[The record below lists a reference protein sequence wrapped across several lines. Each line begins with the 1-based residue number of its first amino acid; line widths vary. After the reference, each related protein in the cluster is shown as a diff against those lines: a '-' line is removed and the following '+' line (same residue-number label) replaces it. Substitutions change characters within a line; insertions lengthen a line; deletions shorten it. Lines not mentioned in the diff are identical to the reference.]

1 MPSND
6 IQVNLRFNADI
17 SKAKASMNELQKSLD
32 DIMGLK
38 ANQNLDTFGIL
49 ESDLEKAS
57 QAAATLQINLQNA
70 FNVRTG
76 KIDFIKLNQSLKQ
89 SGMTAESLRNTFQAI
104 GPAGQQAF
112 MQLSQAIAT
121 SEIPLIRITDG
132 MRRLGQA
139 MINATRWQISSS
151 VLHGLMSGISR
162 AYGYAQDLNES
173 LNNIRIV
180 TGQSVEQMDKFAE
193 KANKAAKALSVST
206 TAYTDAALI
215 FYQQGLSDQ
224 EVEARTNV
232 TMKMANITG
241 QSATEVS
248 SQMTA
253 IWNNFAEGSENLEY
267 FGDVITQLGAKT
279 AASSEEISQG
289 LGKFA
294 AVADTVGL
302 SYEKASAALAT
313 VVAET
318 RQSADVVGTAFRTIF
333 ARLEGLNL
341 GETLDD
347 GVTLNKYSAAL
358 EKVGVNILDQQG
370 QLKQMDSIL
379 DELGNKW
386 NNLSEAQKVALSET
400 VAGVRQYTQF
410 MALMNN
416 YDKVMANQQIAESSG
431 GTVEKQQ
438 EIYAESWEA
447 ASKRAKAALE
457 GLYATLLDDKG
468 FIEITNGFAKIIDFV
483 KTFTESLGG
492 LKGVLLIVSTLL
504 MKTFSTELGNNLNL
518 IGNSMMAMFPKGRAR
533 IEDQRTAYGREAVAM
548 YENGTTGGTIQSAGM
563 QNLINNQR
571 TLEEFNKKA
580 TPEQQKIAE
589 IMKQRVDLSAQEA
602 MQEAEKL
609 ETLEK
614 ELETLEKAARRQKG
628 DVNSDEAVEARQR
641 MWERATD
648 GKNPDPR
655 SRKEYEKDVITEEAG
670 KQALRNIGVES
681 QQLGSLNA
689 FSSTIQANE
698 DFDFEKKIEQTKQ
711 ALQTYQQAVEKAGGA
726 EKAFGAEGAEAFKK
740 IKDATEKAE
749 KVQENYN
756 KATKKLTEDQKKHVK
771 ELAVSENGDISKEAP
786 EIQEAV
792 KATQDLE
799 KVKKEVAGATNE
811 IIAAEEN
818 LGNSIQHNK
827 DLAVATGQAT
837 QETANNIETTGRQVG
852 AQFAK
857 SAESIG
863 QANEQSERLKQSL
876 KDIQNASATVG
887 QSIATLGGAAMQ
899 LGMAINSLKSLGNIW
914 SNEDISL
921 GEKLLQTMMSLSMI
935 LPVITTLT
943 NTEKIAELSA
953 AAAKLLNM
961 KFTAGVAKEE
971 AGLIPIKIASGEA
984 GYFALG
990 PLVAFVAIAGAAIL
1004 LIWGIAEA
1012 LKAIANAETDEA
1024 KALREANEQLE
1035 EQQKLVE
1042 ETKQSY
1048 EDVKSALESYN
1059 SALETLYSCTQG
1071 TREWYE
1077 ATENLNN
1084 EIQSL
1089 LDKYPELTKYE
1100 NLFNPDGTLNQQVL
1114 QDFEERSQRA
1124 VVVSQIGAL
1133 QARNNVAVKTATSE
1147 SVGLDDSLSKLVNA
1161 SNLNPALSFNSDTG
1175 WTSINNRDITD
1186 AFSEALKENGGFN
1199 SQGDI
1204 ENFIRTTALE
1214 LAKAERSA
1222 SKGFGNSGNEEF
1234 EATVKAYAEV
1244 LYSAQGQVEEL
1255 NTAMAEAAQ
1264 SIANSSKIIQQS
1276 FPEGTFSDNL
1286 FDNFNQM
1293 IAFNKHQQDLIEK
1306 YNKKFEDY
1314 INRNTNDIDNENGT
1328 INGSKDLYNFIS
1340 QYLLNNGQGD
1350 WKIAG
1355 LQNGK
1360 FSFKVEG
1367 QDEPVEISANDIFN
1381 STALNDTYKNIE
1393 TVLKNTEDYFKDREG
1408 KFDNAILSFISSGG
1422 SFNGTTIGD
1431 LASLKG
1437 TASWEDV
1444 AKGLGFGNTDELFK
1458 LFATS
1463 MHVSAEEFNENFKKL
1478 FLDRIVEQ
1486 SNFDL
1491 GTELDE
1497 LDLVTPIK
1505 KKVEEIAN
1513 NLYLEELEPISELY
1527 TEIFA
1532 TSGKEGLNIISSLME
1547 SIPEQEK
1554 ANFAK
1559 ALTQIDFTNLDVNQV
1574 QNAFKSFGVTTEIS
1588 ANQIWRLKTIL
1599 TDVSRTTVEEAQEAY
1614 NQISKIVS
1622 KLKNEGDTIE
1632 KKQYNQLIALNP
1644 ALESFFTTMAD
1655 GTYMLTGAAE
1665 EFKSTVQLTQK
1676 AAIEDS
1682 IKGLLDTASNYQ
1694 KASKDF
1700 TAYAQNN
1707 ITKTGTGKVIGHEGY
1722 QLYDGRDLKTYW
1734 RDIIDEIQYDGEED
1748 LDKTITKLAIIA
1760 DIAPTTEGLAK
1771 WQARA
1776 EAHELELKD
1785 QYEINELYKELIS
1798 TEDDLTTR
1806 LDENVRK
1813 ANELQEALKFQ
1824 DYQNEI
1830 SSAGLDFEET
1840 EDYAKVLQ
1848 ETYKAQGMSIEQA
1861 RELAIANQ
1869 RLDRGLSSLND
1880 NFEDWNTTL
1889 QKGNKNS
1896 VEYSQTISNLRNAFA
1911 DILNITS
1918 GDKLSLDFV
1927 NKIASDSSRMT
1938 KILAGDINEIEK
1950 FRQEAFDEIFEN
1962 TDFDDK
1968 FKTLKDDLN
1977 DLVKD
1982 NPTNTWLKSLQGD
1995 LANVTLDAQG
2005 LKEAI
2010 KNIGEGTE
2018 LSPEYTAQLNAM
2030 LATGKMTVDELND
2043 LFSTIG
2049 YTPEVTTGYVQQDV
2063 ETPTSITEHRIV
2075 ATGTEE
2081 IPYGNYNGS
2090 FRDTMLVPTWT
2101 EESVTTQGKPVVQK
2115 SYIPIAQIATDKNG
2129 SAKIDVTNRGS
2140 TYSAPSRGSTSAGK
2154 KGGGGGGGSRS
2165 KKEPK
2170 KSSDEIE
2177 RYHRV
2182 DRTIDSLAK
2191 QYDHLKN
2198 ARDAAYGADKLAII
2212 DRETKLLKEQTAA
2225 VRERAKEAEKYLA
2238 EDRANVEAFGAVIDA
2253 NGVISNYDEIMQRE
2267 LDKLNAVYASYNAG
2281 GSSDELVEKAEK
2293 DYEDFKKLI
2302 SQYEDTLGT
2311 YQDAVEEIAAKVR
2324 EQLELEL
2331 EKIDVTL
2338 QIKLD
2343 ISEEEIK
2350 KLDFRLQRLEGLNF
2364 RAVERMAAQFDK
2376 LSASWEQFGEIYESA
2391 KQVLTAGI
2399 YDDAGNLVAGLGLTN
2414 DVASQLLNGNTDI
2427 IDSLG
2432 LTGENKQAVLDALD
2446 QYRDDL
2452 ISRYSDIESG
2462 LEAIQDEY
2470 VQQTEDFISQ
2480 IEEQTSRIDRL
2491 GQMAENIKD
2500 LYGTFGKELTGINAD
2515 IMRSINRTV
2524 NNNNMAMLQS
2534 MRSEQAAAEE
2544 RLKAAQEQLAE
2555 AERNATLL
2563 GNTPESSRMVQFW
2576 REQTTEAQSALED
2589 LNNEVIEQVKTIAEA
2604 AKNILIDTIKDEFNG
2619 LGELMFG
2626 MVGEDA
2632 QASYDKY
2639 KALSDATLQDYQ
2651 KIYELSKLSRA
2662 INNSIN
2668 DTDNIRAKE
2677 MLRDLEREI
2686 VDYQAEGVEMTQY
2699 QVDNLNKRYELRL
2712 AEIALEE
2719 AQNAKDQVRLAR
2731 NADGGWGYIYTA
2743 NSENIDKARQNYEDK
2758 LYALQELNRQAI
2770 EDSQSTLLT
2779 LESEFNQALQDL
2791 ANSTTLTKEQKD
2803 QQAEEL
2809 RKHYMR
2815 LGSISASTLQEALNF
2830 NNKLFNS
2837 DWKDYS
2843 DRYGYIRSA
2852 DQDYVDKFSE
2862 TWLGQHGI
2870 GATLN
2875 SATEWWE
2882 RYQDKVGDLNT
2893 PGSILYNLG
2902 TGYKEYLDF
2911 LQAGLEAAGLDKNG
2925 DFGQG
2930 ILDQMQLI
2938 QKGTDESAESAQNF
2952 AKAWEDS
2959 AAEAANAVGKM
2970 QEDLTKKLS
2979 NMATS
2984 IENLNAAIKKLRE
2997 TLAAASSS
3005 LSSTT
3010 LTLPTAS
3017 NVTYIPNQVNPSG
3030 DNGNQGSSGG
3040 GYQGNPRGYNTLQT
3054 VQFDTP
3060 WNREKKKDTLSWY
3073 PGSGEKM
3080 LEKYYEKNKDDISTY
3095 LMRNYSLSEWWE
3107 PWIGSKD
3114 AFIKYIQKLNP
3125 GVSLDSGGY
3134 TGNFGPE
3141 GRWAILH
3148 QKELVLN
3155 EQDTK
3160 NMLTAVKLVR
3170 DSLDAV
3176 SLGRHLSGIKAYGN
3190 YNSNQNNNTT
3200 QQTISI
3206 EAHFPNVVD
3215 RYEIEQAF
3223 NNLANYAAQNAYNL
3237 DFSEKV
3243 NIF

>member
-215 FYQQGLSDQ
+215 FYQQGLNDQ

-253 IWNNFAEGSENLEY
+253 IWNNFAKGSENLEY
-267 FGDVITQLGAKT
+267 FGDVITRLGAET
-279 AASSEEISQG
+279 ASSSDEISQG

-416 YDKVMANQQIAESSG
+416 YNEVMANQQIAESSG

-533 IEDQRTAYGREAVAM
+533 IEDQRAAYGREAVAM
-548 YENGTTGGTIQSAGM
+548 YENGTTGGAMQSANM

-571 TLEEFNKKA
+571 ALEEFNKKA

-589 IMKQRVDLSAQEA
+589 IMKQRADLSAQEA
-602 MQEAEKL
+602 KQEAEKL

-614 ELETLEKAARRQKG
+614 ELETLEKVAQRQKNTGEVNRSSELYLALSNQGYEANASNSENG
-628 DVNSDEAVEARQR
+628 DVYSA
-641 MWERATD
+641 
-648 GKNPDPR
+648 
-655 SRKEYEKDVITEEAG
+655 
-670 KQALRNIGVES
+670 
-681 QQLGSLNA
+681 QQ
-689 FSSTIQANE
+689 
-698 DFDFEKKIEQTKQ
+698 IEQAGAKAITQIGQLRAQQEALSQFGGYLAAGEDSASFSEQLKQ
-711 ALQTYQQAVEKAGGA
+711 NTQLIQQYE
-726 EKAFGAEGAEAFKK
+726 EAFKK
-740 IKDATEKAE
+740 TGDSIKIFGEIGIKAFENLKNATEKAK
-749 KVQENYN
+749 KVQEQYN
-756 KATKKLTEDQKKHVK
+756 EKTKNLTADQKNQVK
-771 ELAVSENGDISKEAP
+771 NHIDNKTDINNISDVQIREAVAAERELKEAQEQVAQSTRDIAQAEKEVTTSLQENIVIARQSGKASQETIQEIVLTGQQIGTTFSQATISTGHATEEARNLKQAYK
-786 EIQEAV
+786 EIQ
-792 KATQDLE
+792 
-799 KVKKEVAGATNE
+799 N
-811 IIAAEEN
+811 
-818 LGNSIQHNK
+818 
-827 DLAVATGQAT
+827 
-837 QETANNIETTGRQVG
+837 TAN
-852 AQFAK
+852 
-857 SAESIG
+857 
-863 QANEQSERLKQSL
+863 
-876 KDIQNASATVG
+876 TVG
-887 QSIATLGGAAMQ
+887 QSIVTLGGAAMQ

-914 SNEDISL
+914 SDEDISL

-943 NTEKIAELSA
+943 NAEKIAELSA

-1048 EDVKSALESYN
+1048 EDVKSALEGYN
-1059 SALETLYSCTQG
+1059 SALETLYNCTQG
-1071 TREWYE
+1071 TKEWYE
-1077 ATENLNN
+1077 ATENLNS

-1100 NLFNPDGTLNQQVL
+1100 NLFNPDGTLNQRAL

-1147 SVGLDDSLSKLVNA
+1147 SAGLDDSLSKLVNA

-1175 WTSINNRDITD
+1175 WTSISNRDITD

-1214 LAKAERSA
+1214 LAKAQESA
-1222 SKGFGNSGNEEF
+1222 SEGFGNSGNEEF
-1234 EATVKAYAEV
+1234 ETTVKAYAEV
-1244 LYSAQGQVEEL
+1244 LYNAQSQVEEL

-1306 YNKKFEDY
+1306 YNKDFGDY

-1328 INGSKDLYNFIS
+1328 INGNKDLYNFIS
-1340 QYLLNNGQGD
+1340 QYLLNNGRGD

-1355 LQNGK
+1355 LQDGK

-1367 QDEPVEISANDIFN
+1367 QEEPVEISANDIFN

-1393 TVLKNTEDYFKDREG
+1393 TVLKDTENYFKDREG
-1408 KFDNAILSFISSGG
+1408 KFDDVILNFISSGG

-1431 LASLKG
+1431 LANLKG
-1437 TASWEDV
+1437 TTSWEDV
-1444 AKGLGFGNTDELFK
+1444 AEKLGFGTDELLN

-1463 MHVSAEEFNENFKKL
+1463 MGISAEEFNENFKKL

-1491 GTELDE
+1491 RTELNE
-1497 LDLVTPIK
+1497 LDLVTPVR

-1513 NLYLEELEPISELY
+1513 NLYLEDLEPISDLY

-1532 TSGKEGLNIISSLME
+1532 ISGKEGLNIISSLME

-1632 KKQYNQLIALNP
+1632 KEQYNQLIALNP

-1665 EFKSTVQLTQK
+1665 EFKSAVQLTQK

-1682 IKGLLDTASNYQ
+1682 IRGLLDTASNYQ
-1694 KASKDF
+1694 KAYKDSQTYKSF
-1700 TAYAQNN
+1700 DDYTQNR
-1707 ITKTGTGKVIGHEGY
+1707 ITKNDTQQYVGSELTPITNYNGEGN
-1722 QLYDGRDLKTYW
+1722 L
-1734 RDIIDEIQYDGEED
+1734 DE
-1748 LDKTITKLAIIA
+1748 TITKLAIIA

-1830 SSAGLDFEET
+1830 SNVGLDFEET
-1840 EDYAKVLQ
+1840 EDYAQYLAETQ
-1848 ETYKAQGMSIEQA
+1848 EQLNGNINAA

-1869 RLDRGLSSLND
+1869 RLDRGLSDLND
-1880 NFEDWNTTL
+1880 NFEDLTNSLKDSNKGTL
-1889 QKGNKNS
+1889 
-1896 VEYSQTISNLRNAFA
+1896 EYSKAIATLKDDFA
-1911 DILNITS
+1911 DILNISS
-1918 GDKLSLDFV
+1918 GDKLSTNFV
-1927 NKIASDSSRMT
+1927 EKVAKDSARMT
-1938 KILAGDINEIEK
+1938 KILAGDVDTIQE
-1950 FRQEAFDEIFEN
+1950 FREEAFDDIVEGL
-1962 TDFDDK
+1962 DFSNKID
-1968 FKTLKDDLN
+1968 TLNNAIKDLDNISPEFAWLN
-1977 DLVKD
+1977 DFA
-1982 NPTNTWLKSLQGD
+1982 SQ
-1995 LANVTLDAQG
+1995 LDGLNLSAEG
-2005 LKEAI
+2005 LKEELL
-2010 KNIGEGTE
+2010 NMGEGAS
-2018 LSPEYTAQLNAM
+2018 LSQEYTDALNAM
-2030 LATGKMTVDELND
+2030 LATGQMTADDLND
-2043 LFSTIG
+2043 IFSTIG
-2049 YTPEVTTGYVQQDV
+2049 YKPEVTTKYIDQQV
-2063 ETPTSITEHRIV
+2063 EVPEYTTYHQITEQGQVPMTRYVGSELLTDYIPQY
-2075 ATGTEE
+2075 TEKSWTVTS
-2081 IPYGNYNGS
+2081 GS
-2090 FRDTMLVPTWT
+2090 HK
-2101 EESVTTQGKPVVQK
+2101 ETQH
-2115 SYIPIAQIATDKNG
+2115 IPIAQIATDDNG
-2129 SAKIDVTNRGS
+2129 GGKVNITNAGS
-2140 TYSAPSRGSTSAGK
+2140 TSIKPSTGSTSAGK
-2154 KGGGGGGGSRS
+2154 SGGGGGGGGSRS
-2165 KKEPK
+2165 RKEPK

-2182 DRTIDSLAK
+2182 DKTIDSLAK

-2198 ARDAAYGADKLAII
+2198 ARDATYGADKLAII

-2225 VRERAKEAEKYLA
+2225 MRERAKEAEKYLA

-2253 NGVISNYDEIMQRE
+2253 NGVISNYDEIMQHE

-2364 RAVERMAAQFDK
+2364 RAAERMAAQFDK

-2515 IMRSINRTV
+2515 IMRSINRTI

-2563 GNTPESSRMVQFW
+2563 GNTPENSRMVQFW

-2589 LNNEVIEQVKTIAEA
+2589 LNNEVIEQVRTIAEA
-2604 AKNILIDTIKDEFNG
+2604 AKNILIDTIKDEFNS

-2632 QASYDKY
+2632 QASYDRY

-2668 DTDNIRAKE
+2668 DTDNIKAKE
-2677 MLRDLEREI
+2677 ILRDLEREI
-2686 VDYQAEGVEMTQY
+2686 VNYQAEGVEMTQY

-2779 LESEFNQALQDL
+2779 LENEFNQALQDL

-2911 LQAGLEAAGLDKNG
+2911 LQSGLEAAGLDKNG

-2938 QKGTDESAESAQNF
+2938 QKGTDESTESAQNF

-2959 AAEAANAVGKM
+2959 GADAANAVGKM

-3030 DNGNQGSSGG
+3030 NNGDQGSSSGG
-3040 GYQGNPRGYNTLQT
+3040 TLSSPRGYSTLQT

-3060 WNREKKKDTLSWY
+3060 WNKEKKKDILSWY
-3073 PGSGEKM
+3073 QGGGTQV
-3080 LEKYYEKNKDDISTY
+3080 LEKYYKDNEKAIKDY
-3095 LMRNYSLSEWWE
+3095 LNNNELGYTLREWWNQQL
-3107 PWIGSKD
+3107 IDKD
-3114 AFIKYIQKLNP
+3114 AFINYIRKLNP
-3125 GVSLDSGGY
+3125 AVSLDSGGY

-3190 YNSNQNNNTT
+3190 YNSNQNNSTT

>member
-1 MPSND
+1 M
-6 IQVNLRFNADI
+6 
-17 SKAKASMNELQKSLD
+17 
-32 DIMGLK
+32 
-38 ANQNLDTFGIL
+38 
-49 ESDLEKAS
+49 
-57 QAAATLQINLQNA
+57 
-70 FNVRTG
+70 
-76 KIDFIKLNQSLKQ
+76 
-89 SGMTAESLRNTFQAI
+89 
-104 GPAGQQAF
+104 
-112 MQLSQAIAT
+112 
-121 SEIPLIRITDG
+121 
-132 MRRLGQA
+132 
-139 MINATRWQISSS
+139 
-151 VLHGLMSGISR
+151 
-162 AYGYAQDLNES
+162 
-173 LNNIRIV
+173 
-180 TGQSVEQMDKFAE
+180 
-193 KANKAAKALSVST
+193 
-206 TAYTDAALI
+206 
-215 FYQQGLSDQ
+215 
-224 EVEARTNV
+224 
-232 TMKMANITG
+232 
-241 QSATEVS
+241 
-248 SQMTA
+248 
-253 IWNNFAEGSENLEY
+253 
-267 FGDVITQLGAKT
+267 
-279 AASSEEISQG
+279 
-289 LGKFA
+289 
-294 AVADTVGL
+294 
-302 SYEKASAALAT
+302 
-313 VVAET
+313 
-318 RQSADVVGTAFRTIF
+318 
-333 ARLEGLNL
+333 
-341 GETLDD
+341 
-347 GVTLNKYSAAL
+347 
-358 EKVGVNILDQQG
+358 
-370 QLKQMDSIL
+370 
-379 DELGNKW
+379 
-386 NNLSEAQKVALSET
+386 
-400 VAGVRQYTQF
+400 
-410 MALMNN
+410 
-416 YDKVMANQQIAESSG
+416 
-431 GTVEKQQ
+431 
-438 EIYAESWEA
+438 
-447 ASKRAKAALE
+447 
-457 GLYATLLDDKG
+457 
-468 FIEITNGFAKIIDFV
+468 
-483 KTFTESLGG
+483 
-492 LKGVLLIVSTLL
+492 
-504 MKTFSTELGNNLNL
+504 
-518 IGNSMMAMFPKGRAR
+518 
-533 IEDQRTAYGREAVAM
+533 
-548 YENGTTGGTIQSAGM
+548 
-563 QNLINNQR
+563 
-571 TLEEFNKKA
+571 
-580 TPEQQKIAE
+580 
-589 IMKQRVDLSAQEA
+589 
-602 MQEAEKL
+602 
-609 ETLEK
+609 
-614 ELETLEKAARRQKG
+614 
-628 DVNSDEAVEARQR
+628 
-641 MWERATD
+641 
-648 GKNPDPR
+648 
-655 SRKEYEKDVITEEAG
+655 
-670 KQALRNIGVES
+670 
-681 QQLGSLNA
+681 
-689 FSSTIQANE
+689 
-698 DFDFEKKIEQTKQ
+698 
-711 ALQTYQQAVEKAGGA
+711 
-726 EKAFGAEGAEAFKK
+726 
-740 IKDATEKAE
+740 
-749 KVQENYN
+749 
-756 KATKKLTEDQKKHVK
+756 
-771 ELAVSENGDISKEAP
+771 
-786 EIQEAV
+786 
-792 KATQDLE
+792 
-799 KVKKEVAGATNE
+799 
-811 IIAAEEN
+811 
-818 LGNSIQHNK
+818 
-827 DLAVATGQAT
+827 
-837 QETANNIETTGRQVG
+837 
-852 AQFAK
+852 
-857 SAESIG
+857 
-863 QANEQSERLKQSL
+863 
-876 KDIQNASATVG
+876 
-887 QSIATLGGAAMQ
+887 
-899 LGMAINSLKSLGNIW
+899 
-914 SNEDISL
+914 
-921 GEKLLQTMMSLSMI
+921 
-935 LPVITTLT
+935 
-943 NTEKIAELSA
+943 
-953 AAAKLLNM
+953 
-961 KFTAGVAKEE
+961 
-971 AGLIPIKIASGEA
+971 
-984 GYFALG
+984 
-990 PLVAFVAIAGAAIL
+990 
-1004 LIWGIAEA
+1004 
-1012 LKAIANAETDEA
+1012 
-1024 KALREANEQLE
+1024 
-1035 EQQKLVE
+1035 
-1042 ETKQSY
+1042 
-1048 EDVKSALESYN
+1048 
-1059 SALETLYSCTQG
+1059 
-1071 TREWYE
+1071 
-1077 ATENLNN
+1077 
-1084 EIQSL
+1084 
-1089 LDKYPELTKYE
+1089 
-1100 NLFNPDGTLNQQVL
+1100 
-1114 QDFEERSQRA
+1114 
-1124 VVVSQIGAL
+1124 
-1133 QARNNVAVKTATSE
+1133 
-1147 SVGLDDSLSKLVNA
+1147 
-1161 SNLNPALSFNSDTG
+1161 
-1175 WTSINNRDITD
+1175 
-1186 AFSEALKENGGFN
+1186 
-1199 SQGDI
+1199 
-1204 ENFIRTTALE
+1204 
-1214 LAKAERSA
+1214 
-1222 SKGFGNSGNEEF
+1222 
-1234 EATVKAYAEV
+1234 
-1244 LYSAQGQVEEL
+1244 
-1255 NTAMAEAAQ
+1255 
-1264 SIANSSKIIQQS
+1264 
-1276 FPEGTFSDNL
+1276 FPEGTFSDNSFENFGQKAAFYEAYNKQINKYNQNDISDTDNL
-1286 FDNFNQM
+1286 QGRGELYRLLNDYLKVTGKNLQGYTIEGIEKGNVVFNVEGEEEPVSIDINAIFSEMATRYVQDNIEDILKLGKDIFIDNVNSVTDDVLLDFLTAGNFNTSTIKSLQTAFQKFGEVTWEN
-1293 IAFNKHQQDLIEK
+1293 IASALGVSEDILKQILADK
-1306 YNKKFEDY
+1306 Y
-1314 INRNTNDIDNENGT
+1314 T
-1328 INGSKDLYNFIS
+1328 
-1340 QYLLNNGQGD
+1340 
-1350 WKIAG
+1350 
-1355 LQNGK
+1355 
-1360 FSFKVEG
+1360 EG
-1367 QDEPVEISANDIFN
+1367 
-1381 STALNDTYKNIE
+1381 NIE
-1393 TVLKNTEDYFKDREG
+1393 DFEKTYSRNFLEKIKE
-1408 KFDNAILSFISSGG
+1408 I
-1422 SFNGTTIGD
+1422 
-1431 LASLKG
+1431 
-1437 TASWEDV
+1437 
-1444 AKGLGFGNTDELFK
+1444 
-1458 LFATS
+1458 TS
-1463 MHVSAEEFNENFKKL
+1463 
-1478 FLDRIVEQ
+1478 
-1486 SNFDL
+1486 FDL
-1491 GTELDE
+1491 ETELKE

-1505 KKVEEIAN
+1505 KKIEEVAD
-1513 NLYLEELEPISELY
+1513 NLYLEDLKPISDLY

-1532 TSGKEGLNIISSLME
+1532 TSGEEGLNIISSLME

-1632 KKQYNQLIALNP
+1632 KEQYNQLIALNP
-1644 ALESFFTTMAD
+1644 ALESFFTMMAD

-1665 EFKSTVQLTQK
+1665 EFKSAVQLTQK

-1694 KASKDF
+1694 KASKNF
-1700 TAYAQNN
+1700 NAYAQNN
-1707 ITKTGTGKVIGHEGY
+1707 ITKTSTGEVIGHEGY
-1722 QLYDGRDLKTYW
+1722 QLYDGRDLRTYW
-1734 RDIIDEIQYDGEED
+1734 RDIVDEIQYDGEEN
-1748 LDKTITKLAIIA
+1748 LDETITKLAIIA

-1806 LDENVRK
+1806 LDENVKK

-1824 DYQNEI
+1824 DYQNKI
-1830 SSAGLDFEET
+1830 SNVGLNFEET
-1840 EDYAKVLQ
+1840 EDYAQYLA
-1848 ETYKAQGMSIEQA
+1848 ETQQQLNGNIDAA

-1869 RLDRGLSSLND
+1869 RLDRGLSDLND
-1880 NFEDWNTTL
+1880 NFEDLINSLKDSNKGTL
-1889 QKGNKNS
+1889 
-1896 VEYSQTISNLRNAFA
+1896 EYSKAIATLKDDFA
-1911 DILNITS
+1911 DILNISS
-1918 GDKLSLDFV
+1918 GDKLSTNFV
-1927 NKIASDSSRMT
+1927 EKVAKDSARMT
-1938 KILAGDINEIEK
+1938 KILAGDADTIQE
-1950 FRQEAFDEIFEN
+1950 FREEAFDDIIEGL
-1962 TDFDDK
+1962 DLADK
-1968 FKTLKDDLN
+1968 FDTIKDKIN
-1977 DLVKD
+1977 E
-1982 NPTNTWLKSLQGD
+1982 
-1995 LANVTLDAQG
+1995 LANNNPGFNWLDKLSSGLEGAELSVDG
-2005 LKEAI
+2005 LKNAI
-2010 KNIGEGTE
+2010 SNIGEGAG
-2018 LSPEYTAQLNAM
+2018 LSQEYTDALNAM
-2030 LATGKMTVDELND
+2030 LATGQMTADDLND
-2043 LFSTIG
+2043 IFGTIG
-2049 YTPEVTTGYVQQDV
+2049 YKPEVTTKYVDQQV
-2063 ETPTSITEHRIV
+2063 EVPEYTTYHQITEQGQVPMTRYV
-2075 ATGTEE
+2075 
-2081 IPYGNYNGS
+2081 GS
-2090 FRDTMLVPTWT
+2090 ELLTD
-2101 EESVTTQGKPVVQK
+2101 
-2115 SYIPIAQIATDKNG
+2115 YIPQYTEKSWTVTSGSHKETQHIPVAQIATDDNG
-2129 SAKIDVTNRGS
+2129 SGKVNITNAGS
-2140 TYSAPSRGSTSAGK
+2140 TNIKPSTGSTSAGK
-2154 KGGGGGGGSRS
+2154 SGGGGGGGGGSRS
-2165 KKEPK
+2165 RKEPK

-2177 RYHRV
+2177 RYHKV
-2182 DRTIDSLAK
+2182 DKTIDSLAK

-2212 DRETKLLKEQTAA
+2212 DRETKLLKEQAAA

-2238 EDRANVEAFGAVIDA
+2238 EDRANIEAFGAVIDA

-2311 YQDAVEEIAAKVR
+2311 YQDAVKEIAAKVR

-2462 LEAIQDEY
+2462 LEAIQNEY

-2515 IMRSINRTV
+2515 IMRSINRTI
-2524 NNNNMAMLQS
+2524 NNNNMTMLQS

-2563 GNTPESSRMVQFW
+2563 GNTPESSRMIQFW
-2576 REQTTEAQSALED
+2576 REQIAEAQSALED
-2589 LNNEVIEQVKTIAEA
+2589 LNNEIIEQVKTIAEA

-2632 QASYDKY
+2632 QASYDRY

-2677 MLRDLEREI
+2677 ILRDLEREI
-2686 VDYQAEGVEMTQY
+2686 VGYQAEGVEMTQY

-2837 DWKDYS
+2837 DWKNYS

-2938 QKGTDESAESAQNF
+2938 QKGTNESAESAQNF

-3017 NVTYIPNQVNPSG
+3017 NVTYVPNQVNPSG
-3030 DNGNQGSSGG
+3030 NNGDQGSSSGSTSG
-3040 GYQGNPRGYNTLQT
+3040 SPRGYNTLQT
-3054 VQFDTP
+3054 VQFDAP
-3060 WNREKKKDTLSWY
+3060 WKEEKKDTLSWY
-3073 PGSGEKM
+3073 PGGSTQVLENYYKDNKEAIKAYLSG
-3080 LEKYYEKNKDDISTY
+3080 KDFGKLGYT
-3095 LMRNYSLSEWWE
+3095 LQEWWYQQLLNE
-3107 PWIGSKD
+3107 N
-3114 AFIKYIQKLNP
+3114 AFINYIKRLHP
-3125 GVSLDSGGY
+3125 EVSLDSGGY